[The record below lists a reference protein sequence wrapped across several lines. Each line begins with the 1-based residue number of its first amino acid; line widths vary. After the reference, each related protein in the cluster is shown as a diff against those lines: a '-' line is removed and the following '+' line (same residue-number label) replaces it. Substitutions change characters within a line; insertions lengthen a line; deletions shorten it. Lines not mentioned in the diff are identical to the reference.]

1 MNGATMPSYNAAE
14 KAEEARREWML
25 RERIYPSW
33 VRLGR
38 ISAKTADY
46 RIAILRAIAED
57 YEEQAKKERLL

>member
-1 MNGATMPSYNAAE
+1 MTTFKTTFNAAE
-14 KAEEARREWML
+14 KAEEVRREWMT

-38 ISAKTADY
+38 ISEKTANY

-57 YEEQAKKERLL
+57 YEAQAQKERLL